1 LRQAWFEE
9 TDIAER
15 ATIPIMKSNQKRKAP
30 SLPYA
35 WGDLQANARGIDML
49 EPEANRLAFA
59 DPEFLL
65 RRETRGIRFQLE
77 MLKPDLAQIEAGI
90 EHTLVVFGSARFV
103 DRHTAQAQLQAAN
116 TSAQA
121 QAIAKAHT
129 MLRNAEHYE
138 NARIFAKLV
147 AHSCASLPDDEKLF
161 ICTGGG
167 PGIMEAANRGAQ
179 EAGAPSVA
187 LNIALP
193 HEQHPNPYVTP
204 DLSFKFHYFA
214 LRKMHF
220 MMRAKALVAFPGG
233 FGTLDELFEVM
244 TLVQTRKVQPVPILL
259 FGSDFWKRL
268 VNMDVLVQ
276 EGTISEED
284 LQLFHYVDTPEA
296 AWQVICDFYQL
307 NVPQV

>member
-1 LRQAWFEE
+1 
-9 TDIAER
+9 
-15 ATIPIMKSNQKRKAP
+15 MKSNQKRKAP

-49 EPEANRLAFA
+49 APEANRLAFA

-167 PGIMEAANRGAQ
+167 PRHHGGSQ
-179 EAGAPSVA
+179 PGSAGSRSA
-187 LNIALP
+187 L
-193 HEQHPNPYVTP
+193 
-204 DLSFKFHYFA
+204 
-214 LRKMHF
+214 
-220 MMRAKALVAFPGG
+220 
-233 FGTLDELFEVM
+233 
-244 TLVQTRKVQPVPILL
+244 
-259 FGSDFWKRL
+259 GS
-268 VNMDVLVQ
+268 
-276 EGTISEED
+276 S
-284 LQLFHYVDTPEA
+284 
-296 AWQVICDFYQL
+296 
-307 NVPQV
+307 